1 MTNKEIANAF
11 SQLAELMEFYEEES
25 FKIRSYS
32 NAYRV
37 LRSVDS
43 QLSEMSLNELKEIK
57 GVGDAIANK
66 ILELTKNGRMRL
78 LDSYLEKTPSGIVAL
93 LGIKGMGVKKVQQLW
108 KDLGIESP
116 GELLYA
122 CNENRLAE
130 LKGFGE
136 KTQQNIKE
144 QLEYYFQSLEKYRWA
159 SVEKEA
165 DDLLDDLSDI
175 FEKVSLSGAFKQL
188 NPVLDAIEFVIETD
202 DFTKLTEAA
211 LLNEALDKGAIFEGR
226 CKSSGVKVKIHRAE
240 KGLFAQKLLQTSSS
254 EELFNLVKSN
264 VPECK
269 NLDEK
274 TIFEQ
279 AGLPF
284 IPYELRDMPGVVSLK
299 EIPELVKLS
308 DVKGVIHAHSD
319 YSDGQTSLKV
329 LAEYVRSC
337 GYTYLG
343 ITDHSQSAFY
353 ANGLKPERVLKQWEE
368 IELLNKGFEDFSILK
383 GIESDIKND
392 GELDYEDEILKG
404 FDFIIASIHSNLKMT
419 EEKATARLI
428 KAIENPY
435 TSMLGHPTG
444 RLLLAR
450 PGYPI
455 NHKKVIDA
463 CAANKVA
470 IEINANPL
478 RLDIDY
484 AFLPYAIEKGVKIS
498 INPDAHSKD
507 GVHDLRYG
515 VQVARK
521 GLLRADNCIN
531 TFSAN
536 EFLTALKK

>member
-1 MTNKEIANAF
+1 
-11 SQLAELMEFYEEES
+11 
-25 FKIRSYS
+25 
-32 NAYRV
+32 
-37 LRSVDS
+37 
-43 QLSEMSLNELKEIK
+43 
-57 GVGDAIANK
+57 
-66 ILELTKNGRMRL
+66 
-78 LDSYLEKTPSGIVAL
+78 
-93 LGIKGMGVKKVQQLW
+93 
-108 KDLGIESP
+108 
-116 GELLYA
+116 
-122 CNENRLAE
+122 
-130 LKGFGE
+130 
-136 KTQQNIKE
+136 
-144 QLEYYFQSLEKYRWA
+144 
-159 SVEKEA
+159 
-165 DDLLDDLSDI
+165 
-175 FEKVSLSGAFKQL
+175 
-188 NPVLDAIEFVIETD
+188 
-202 DFTKLTEAA
+202 
-211 LLNEALDKGAIFEGR
+211 
-226 CKSSGVKVKIHRAE
+226 
-240 KGLFAQKLLQTSSS
+240 
-254 EELFNLVKSN
+254 
-264 VPECK
+264 
-269 NLDEK
+269 
-274 TIFEQ
+274 
-279 AGLPF
+279 
-284 IPYELRDMPGVVSLK
+284 
-299 EIPELVKLS
+299 
-308 DVKGVIHAHSD
+308 
-319 YSDGQTSLKV
+319 V
-329 LAEYVRSC
+329 LADYVRSC

>member
-1 MTNKEIANAF
+1 
-11 SQLAELMEFYEEES
+11 
-25 FKIRSYS
+25 
-32 NAYRV
+32 
-37 LRSVDS
+37 
-43 QLSEMSLNELKEIK
+43 
-57 GVGDAIANK
+57 
-66 ILELTKNGRMRL
+66 
-78 LDSYLEKTPSGIVAL
+78 LDKTPSGIVAL

-122 CNENRLAE
+122 CNENRLSE
-130 LKGFGE
+130 LKGFGL
-136 KTQQNIKE
+136 KSQQSIKE
-144 QLEYYFQSLEKYRWA
+144 QIEYYFQSLEKYRWA

-188 NPVLDAIEFVIETD
+188 NPVLDAIEYVVESDSFS
-202 DFTKLTEAA
+202 KLMEAN
-211 LLNEALDKGAIFEGR
+211 LLNEGTEKGSIFEGR
-226 CKSSGVKVKIHRAE
+226 CKSSGVKVKIHKTE
-240 KGLFAQKLLQTSSS
+240 KGYFAETLLQSSS
-254 EELFNLVKSN
+254 SAQLFNLIRGKVSD
-264 VPECK
+264 CK

-274 TIFEQ
+274 TIFEK
-279 AGLPF
+279 AGLPY
-284 IPYELRDMPGVVSLK
+284 IPYELRDMEGIEKLAV
-299 EIPELVKLS
+299 IPDLIKLS
-308 DVKGVIHAHSD
+308 DIKGVVHAHSD
-319 YSDGQTSLKV
+319 YSDGQTTLEE
-329 LAEYVRSC
+329 LANYVRSC
-337 GYTYLG
+337 SYSYLG

-353 ANGLKPERVLKQWEE
+353 ANGLKPDRVLKQWEE
-368 IELLNKGFEDFSILK
+368 IDILNKGYNDFIILK

-404 FDFIIASIHSNLKMT
+404 FDFIIASVHSNLKMP

-428 KAIENPY
+428 KAIENPF

-450 PGYPI
+450 QGYPI
-455 NHKKVIDA
+455 DHKKVIDA

-478 RLDIDY
+478 RLDLDY
-484 AFLPYAIEKGVKIS
+484 NFLPYAIEKGVKIS

-521 GLLRADNCIN
+521 GLLTPENCIN
-531 TFSAN
+531 SFSAA
-536 EFLTALKK
+536 EFLASLKK

>member
-11 SQLAELMEFYEEES
+11 AQLAELMEFYEEES
-25 FKIRSYS
+25 YKIRSYS

-37 LRSVDS
+37 LRAVD
-43 QLSEMSLNELKEIK
+43 QHLSGMSLNELKAIN

-66 ILELTKNGRMRL
+66 ILELVQNGRMRL
-78 LDSYLEKTPSGIVAL
+78 LDSYLEKTPAGIVAL

-122 CNENRLAE
+122 CNENRLSE
-130 LKGFGE
+130 LKGFGL
-136 KTQQNIKE
+136 KTQQNLKE
-144 QLEYYFQSLEKYRWA
+144 QIEYYFQSLEKYRWA

-165 DDLLDDLSDI
+165 DDLLDDLSDL
-175 FEKVSLSGAFKQL
+175 FEKVSLCGAFKQL
-188 NPVLDAIEFVIETD
+188 NPVLEAIDFVAETD
-202 DFTKLTEAA
+202 DFTKLAEAA
-211 LLNEALDKGAIFEGR
+211 ILNEAVDKGSSFEGR
-226 CKSSGVKVKIHRAE
+226 CKNSGVKIKIHKAE
-240 KGLFAQKLLQTSSS
+240 KGFFGEKLLQNSSS
-254 EELFNLVKSN
+254 EQLFNIIKGKVSN
-264 VPECK
+264 FK
-269 NLDEK
+269 DLDEK
-274 TIFEQ
+274 AIFEQ
-279 AGLPF
+279 AGLAF
-284 IPYELRDMPGVVSLK
+284 IPYELRDMPGIEK
-299 EIPELVKLS
+299 MTQIPDLIKLS
-308 DVKGVIHAHSD
+308 DIKGVVHAHSD
-319 YSDGQTSLKV
+319 YSDGQTTLKV
-329 LAEYVRSC
+329 LADYVRSC
-337 GYTYLG
+337 GFSYLG

-353 ANGLKPERVLKQWEE
+353 ANGLKTDRVLKQWEE
-368 IELLNKGFEDFSILK
+368 IEILNKGFDDFIILK

-404 FDFIIASIHSNLKMT
+404 FDFIIASIHSNLKMP

-450 PGYPI
+450 QGYPI
-455 NHKKVIDA
+455 DHKKVIDA

-478 RLDIDY
+478 RLDLDY
-484 AFLPYAIEKGVKIS
+484 NFLPYAIEKGVKIS
-498 INPDAHSKD
+498 INPDAHSKE

-521 GLLRADNCIN
+521 GLLTVENCIN
-531 TFSAN
+531 SFDAA
-536 EFLTALKK
+536 EFLEALKK